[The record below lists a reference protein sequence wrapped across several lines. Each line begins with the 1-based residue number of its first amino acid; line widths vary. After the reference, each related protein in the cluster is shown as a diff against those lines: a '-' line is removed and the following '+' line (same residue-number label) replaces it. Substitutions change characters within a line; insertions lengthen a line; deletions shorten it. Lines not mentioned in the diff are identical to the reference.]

1 MNNPYSDAEL
11 MLLERAKWE
20 RNVMEK
26 EEKARAHWKV
36 TGSPE
41 GLAQFRLRLQSWQE
55 NTTIFINVILI
66 VILII
71 VIWEAYKQ
79 FTNPIEEKAV
89 NNDKQFTNPD
99 KEKAVNNQSEEKV
112 DSNTMMAWQLKIRR
126 IDSSHFGHPMHRQE
140 VIVKE
145 DKFVRRRD

>member
-1 MNNPYSDAEL
+1 
-11 MLLERAKWE
+11 
-20 RNVMEK
+20 MEK
-26 EEKARAHWKV
+26 EEKARARWKV

-41 GLAQFRLRLQSWQE
+41 GLAQFRSRLQSRRE

-71 VIWEAYKQ
+71 VIWEAYKK

-112 DSNTMMAWQLKIRR
+112 DSSAMMARQLKIRR
-126 IDSSHFGHPMHRQE
+126 RFISLRTSNAQTGSHC
-140 VIVKE
+140 
-145 DKFVRRRD
+145 RRRQICENARQVDDHGSLPKFLL